1 MQPNRFRKLV
11 AHLWQGIGPP
21 PAAATDAEL
30 LSEYASGA
38 RPEAFA
44 ELLQRHGR
52 LVYGACRRILGNEH
66 DAEDAF
72 QATFLVLARKAGSV
86 RWQASAEGGLY
97 LEACQPPARRA
108 RAPNGSDS

>member
-1 MQPNRFRKLV
+1 MQLNQFRTLV

-21 PAAATDAEL
+21 SAALTDAQL
-30 LSEYASGA
+30 LAEYASGA
-38 RPEAFA
+38 RPEAFN

-52 LVYGACRRILGNEH
+52 LVYGACWRILGNSH

-86 RWQASAEGGLY
+86 RWQASAASWLY
-97 LEACQPPARRA
+97 LAACQTARQA
-108 RAPNGSDS
+108 RTR